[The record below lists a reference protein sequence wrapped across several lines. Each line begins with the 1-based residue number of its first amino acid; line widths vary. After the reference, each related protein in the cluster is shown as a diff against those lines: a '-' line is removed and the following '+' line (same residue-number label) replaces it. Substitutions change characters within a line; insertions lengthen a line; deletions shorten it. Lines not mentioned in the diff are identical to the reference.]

1 MVIADHQTKGRGR
14 SNRDWV
20 TKPGSALAISII
32 LLPTKQERK
41 FFHYLTALGA
51 IAVGDALIKHFNF
64 QVEIKWP
71 NDVLIQRKKVCGIL
85 TENSW
90 SGDQIEAVV
99 IGIGINVA
107 CSSVPPRNSLAFP
120 GTSIEHELGRAVN
133 RMEVLQMVINS
144 FFDWRKSIA
153 RPEFFD
159 FWQEHLA
166 YRGEPVRIIEDGK
179 TVAAGRLLGLSR
191 SGELELLSEND
202 AKITVMTGDLHLRP
216 IG

>member
-1 MVIADHQTKGRGR
+1 
-14 SNRDWV
+14 
-20 TKPGSALAISII
+20 
-32 LLPTKQERK
+32 
-41 FFHYLTALGA
+41 
-51 IAVGDALIKHFNF
+51 
-64 QVEIKWP
+64 
-71 NDVLIQRKKVCGIL
+71 
-85 TENSW
+85 
-90 SGDQIEAVV
+90 
-99 IGIGINVA
+99 
-107 CSSVPPRNSLAFP
+107 
-120 GTSIEHELGRAVN
+120 
-133 RMEVLQMVINS
+133 MVINS